1 MKIYVSD
8 DLEHIKNELKQRGYL
23 IDESLNRE
31 SDAIICDLKNND
43 ILIAN
48 KANENIK
55 QEGVLIIDY
64 GSKTID
70 DIENIINNRC
80 YSGLF

>member
-8 DLEHIKNELKQRGYL
+8 ELEHIKNELKQRGYL
-23 IDESLNRE
+23 IDESLNSE

-43 ILIAN
+43 IPSIN
-48 KANENIK
+48 KTRANIK

>member
-8 DLEHIKNELKQRGYL
+8 ELEHIKNELKQRGYL
-23 IDESLNRE
+23 IDESLNSE
-31 SDAIICDLKNND
+31 SDAIICDLKNNE
-43 ILIAN
+43 ILSIN
-48 KANENIK
+48 KTRGNIK

>member
-8 DLEHIKNELKQRGYL
+8 GLETIKNELKQRGYF
-23 IDESLNRE
+23 IDDNLNSE
-31 SDAIICDLKNND
+31 SDAIICDLKNNE
-43 ILIAN
+43 ILSTN
-48 KANENIK
+48 KTHINIK
-55 QEGVLIIDY
+55 QEGILIIDY

>member
-1 MKIYVSD
+1 MKIYVSGE
-8 DLEHIKNELKQRGYL
+8 LEHIKNELKQRGY
-23 IDESLNRE
+23 IVDESLNSE
-31 SDAIICDLKNND
+31 SDAIICNLKSND
-43 ILIAN
+43 ILSEN
-48 KANENIK
+48 KTHQNIK
-55 QEGVLIIDY
+55 QEGILIIDY

>member
-8 DLEHIKNELKQRGYL
+8 GLEHIKKELKQRGYL
-23 IDESLNRE
+23 IEENLNTE

-43 ILIAN
+43 ILSAN
-48 KANENIK
+48 KGRENIK
-55 QEGVLIIDY
+55 QEGILIIDY

>member
-8 DLEHIKNELKQRGYL
+8 ELDHIKNELKQRGYL
-23 IDESLNRE
+23 IDESLNSE
-31 SDAIICDLKNND
+31 SDAIICDLKNNE
-43 ILIAN
+43 ILSIN
-48 KANENIK
+48 KTRGNIK